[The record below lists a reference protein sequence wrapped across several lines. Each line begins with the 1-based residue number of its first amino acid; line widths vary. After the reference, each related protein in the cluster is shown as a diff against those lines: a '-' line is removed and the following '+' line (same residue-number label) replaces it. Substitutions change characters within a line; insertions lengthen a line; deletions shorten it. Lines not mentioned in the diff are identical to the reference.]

1 MQLYSLEVFVMA
13 NSLVQVRVDEQLKED
28 ATNIYEEL
36 GMDLP
41 TAIRIFL
48 KRSVQ
53 ERGIPFSMK
62 LTNIQHYDKA
72 VSAMQRMSQTAE
84 ENGIADMSL
93 EEINQE
99 IQAVRQVK

>member
-1 MQLYSLEVFVMA
+1 MA

-28 ATNIYEEL
+28 VTNIYEEL
-36 GMDLP
+36 GMDLS

-62 LTNIQHYDKA
+62 LTDIQSGNKA
-72 VSAMQRMSQTAE
+72 ISAMQRMSRAAE
-84 ENGIADMSL
+84 ENGVADMSL

-99 IQAVRQVK
+99 IQAVREGR

>member
-1 MQLYSLEVFVMA
+1 
-13 NSLVQVRVDEQLKED
+13 
-28 ATNIYEEL
+28 
-36 GMDLP
+36 MDLP

-53 ERGIPFSMK
+53 EKGIPFSMK
-62 LTNIQHYDKA
+62 LPDIKSGNKA

-93 EEINQE
+93 EEINE
-99 IQAVRQVK
+99 ERQAVRKGR

>member
-1 MQLYSLEVFVMA
+1 MA
-13 NSLVQVRVDEQLKED
+13 NSLVQVRVDEQLKEEV
-28 ATNIYEEL
+28 TNIYEEL

-53 ERGIPFSMK
+53 EKGIPFSMK
-62 LTNIQHYDKA
+62 LTDIKCGSKA
-72 VSAMQRMSQTAE
+72 VSAMQRMSQAAE

-99 IQAVRQVK
+99 INAVRQNR

>member
-1 MQLYSLEVFVMA
+1 MA
-13 NSLVQVRVDEQLKED
+13 NSLVQVRVDEMLKED
-28 ATNIYEEL
+28 VTNLYGEL

-53 ERGIPFSMK
+53 EKGIPFSMK
-62 LTNIQHYDKA
+62 LTDIQRDNKA
-72 VSAMQRMSQTAE
+72 VSAMQRMSQAAE
-84 ENGIADMSL
+84 ENGIADMPL

-99 IQAVRQVK
+99 IQAVRQGR

>member
-1 MQLYSLEVFVMA
+1 MA
-13 NSLVQVRVDEQLKED
+13 NSMVQVRVDEQLKED
-28 ATNIYEEL
+28 VTTIYEEL

-53 ERGIPFSMK
+53 EKGIPFSMK
-62 LTNIQHYDKA
+62 LTDIQRSNKA
-72 VSAMQRMSQTAE
+72 VSAMQRMSQAAE
-84 ENGIADMSL
+84 EKGVADMPL

-99 IQAVRQVK
+99 IQAVRRGR

>member
-1 MQLYSLEVFVMA
+1 MYLVEVLVMA
-13 NSLVQVRVDEQLKED
+13 NALVQVRVDKQLKED
-28 ATNIYEEL
+28 VTSIYEEL

-53 ERGIPFSMK
+53 EKGIPFSMK
-62 LTNIQHYDKA
+62 LTDIQNGNKA
-72 VSAMQRMSQTAE
+72 VSAMQRMSQAAE
-84 ENGIADMSL
+84 ENEVADMML

-99 IQAVRQVK
+99 IQAVRQDR

>member
-1 MQLYSLEVFVMA
+1 MA
-13 NSLVQVRVDEQLKED
+13 NALVQVRVDEKLKTD

-36 GMDLP
+36 GIDLP

-53 ERGIPFSMK
+53 EKGIPFSMK
-62 LTNIQHYDKA
+62 LTDIKSENKA
-72 VSAMQRMSQTAE
+72 IEAMRMMSESAE
-84 ENGIADMSL
+84 ENGVSELSL

-99 IQAVRQVK
+99 IQAVRSGR

>member
-1 MQLYSLEVFVMA
+1 MA
-13 NSLVQVRVDEQLKED
+13 NSLVQIRVDEQLKED
-28 ATNIYEEL
+28 VTNIYGEL

-53 ERGIPFSMK
+53 EKGIPFSMK
-62 LTNIQHYDKA
+62 LTDIQRGNKA
-72 VSAMQRMSQTAE
+72 ISAMQRMSQAAKE
-84 ENGIADMSL
+84 KGVADMSL

-99 IQAVRQVK
+99 IQAVRQDR

>member
-1 MQLYSLEVFVMA
+1 MA
-13 NSLVQVRVDEQLKED
+13 NTLVKVRVEEKLKEYV
-28 ATNIYEEL
+28 TTIYEEL

-53 ERGIPFSMK
+53 EKGIPFSMK
-62 LTNIQHYDKA
+62 LTDIQRDNKA
-72 VSAMQRMSQTAE
+72 VSAMQRMSQAAE
-84 ENGIADMSL
+84 ENGIADMTL

-99 IQAVRQVK
+99 IQAVRQGR

>member
-1 MQLYSLEVFVMA
+1 MA
-13 NSLVQVRVDEQLKED
+13 NSLVQVRVDEKLKED
-28 ATNIYEEL
+28 VTTIYEEL

-53 ERGIPFSMK
+53 EKGIPFSMK
-62 LTNIQHYDKA
+62 LTDIQRDNKA
-72 VSAMQRMSQTAE
+72 VSAMQRMSQAAE
-84 ENGIADMSL
+84 ENGIADMPL

-99 IQAVRQVK
+99 IQAVRQDKIWCD

>member
-1 MQLYSLEVFVMA
+1 MA
-13 NSLVQVRVDEQLKED
+13 NSLVQVRVDEKLKED
-28 ATNIYEEL
+28 VTTIYEEL

-53 ERGIPFSMK
+53 EKGIPFSMK
-62 LTNIQHYDKA
+62 LTDIQRSNKA
-72 VSAMQRMSQTAE
+72 VSAMQRMSQAAE
-84 ENGIADMSL
+84 EKGVADMSL

-99 IQAVRQVK
+99 IQAVRQGR

>member
-1 MQLYSLEVFVMA
+1 MA
-13 NSLVQVRVDEQLKED
+13 NSLVQVRVDEKLKED
-28 ATNIYEEL
+28 VTTIYEEL

-53 ERGIPFSMK
+53 EKGIPFSMK
-62 LTNIQHYDKA
+62 LTDIQRGNKA
-72 VSAMQRMSQTAE
+72 VSAMQRMSQAAE
-84 ENGIADMSL
+84 ENGIADMPL

-99 IQAVRQVK
+99 IQAVRQSR

>member
-1 MQLYSLEVFVMA
+1 MA
-13 NSLVQVRVDEQLKED
+13 NSLVQVRVDEQLKEEV
-28 ATNIYEEL
+28 TNIYEEL
-36 GMDLP
+36 GMDLS

-62 LTNIQHYDKA
+62 LTDIRCDNRAIL
-72 VSAMQRMSQTAE
+72 AMQRMNQAAE

-99 IQAVRQVK
+99 IQAVRQGR

>member
-1 MQLYSLEVFVMA
+1 MA
-13 NSLVQVRVDEQLKED
+13 NALVQVRVDKQLKED
-28 ATNIYEEL
+28 VTSIYEEL

-53 ERGIPFSMK
+53 EKGIPFSMK
-62 LTNIQHYDKA
+62 LTDIQNGNKA
-72 VSAMQRMSQTAE
+72 VSAMQRMSQAAE
-84 ENGIADMSL
+84 ENEVADMML

-99 IQAVRQVK
+99 IQAVRQDR

>member
-1 MQLYSLEVFVMA
+1 MA
-13 NSLVQVRVDEQLKED
+13 NSLVQVRVDEKLKED
-28 ATNIYEEL
+28 VTTIYEEL

-53 ERGIPFSMK
+53 EKGIPFSMK
-62 LTNIQHYDKA
+62 LTDIQRSNKA
-72 VSAMQRMSQTAE
+72 VSAMQRMSQAAE
-84 ENGIADMSL
+84 EKGVADMPL

-99 IQAVRQVK
+99 IQAVRQGI

>member
-1 MQLYSLEVFVMA
+1 MA

-28 ATNIYEEL
+28 VTNIYEEL
-36 GMDLP
+36 GLDLP

-53 ERGIPFSMK
+53 EKGIPFSMK
-62 LTNIQHYDKA
+62 LADIQCGNRA
-72 VSAMQRMSQTAE
+72 IAAMQRMSQAAE
-84 ENGIADMSL
+84 EEGAADMSL

-99 IQAVRQVK
+99 IQAVRQGLS

>member
-1 MQLYSLEVFVMA
+1 MA

-28 ATNIYEEL
+28 VTNIYEEL

-53 ERGIPFSMK
+53 EKGIPFSMK
-62 LTNIQHYDKA
+62 LTDIKHGNKA
-72 VSAMQRMSQTAE
+72 VSAMQRMSQAAE

-93 EEINQE
+93 EEINEE
-99 IQAVRQVK
+99 IQAVRQGR